1 MCRMEIHIYS
11 CTHIWAL
18 RERCSHH
25 QMPNHQ
31 ELPARNVTIA
41 SPCLICR
48 DPPIKH
54 TFLEQRMLF
63 TIQSMESILGMSRH
77 DPGFADSVTRFYARG
92 DHGRWMQ
99 PGYLRP
105 RSLEDQQEEEAYY
118 QAVLVSSGQSVVDT
132 AAVARP
138 AASTSQEAVTMNSS
152 SASSHS
158 TLNTEPQNVAAH
170 PPILSVAEV
179 QSCPPIVVENE
190 ATGSARLVLGP
201 QYQTLGI
208 GESALGT
215 LLEHFGTVPAPAFV
229 EVSFASRPRKAV
241 VQGSSDDPPSPYV
254 PMPILNYGTV
264 QQLPAIISYTDPN
277 IPFGI
282 TPAIQNAP
290 QSAGFSESPQ
300 SSTHEVSQ
308 DPDSPDIVTGHRN
321 LAQSRDDPFFNPA
334 SARLNVF
341 RPRPA
346 IPPARMRRPPNTP
359 QSTPALNGTRPRPQT
374 GGLMGPP
381 ALPVTRRS
389 WLKQPADTNSYW
401 QDLDFASYATPS
413 TGPDAPEAVP
423 EDTNDPQT
431 NLMSSPT
438 VMMQQ
443 RRSGEIRRGK
453 RPVRELYPVLST
465 LPVDGNPNGNN
476 RPNNAASANPNPRMK
491 AVVDSKPAAEPKA
504 GPEPK
509 RPRFVRFLDDT
520 TIVPCS
526 PISTRSLGRG
536 GGAVHPR
543 ADARLRNV
551 CLGGTADAAVDGFSL
566 SGFGDQQQQGNG
578 TMVADGDKMDLDEQK
593 GTSDEPKELE
603 WMFQCYLTDEEDK
616 RQREESGEHPFFSS
630 PFACGYNKES
640 EGWEGGVGDEDW
652 EMMQ

>member
-1 MCRMEIHIYS
+1 MSE
-11 CTHIWAL
+11 
-18 RERCSHH
+18 
-25 QMPNHQ
+25 
-31 ELPARNVTIA
+31 TIEDE
-41 SPCLICR
+41 P
-48 DPPIKH
+48 
-54 TFLEQRMLF
+54 LEAKTDFKSL
-63 TIQSMESILGMSRH
+63 ESILGMSRQ
-77 DPGFADSVTRFYARG
+77 DPGFTDSVTRFYARG

-105 RSLEDQQEEEAYY
+105 RSLEDRQEEEAYL
-118 QAVLVSSGQSVVDT
+118 QAVLVSSGQCVVDT
-132 AAVARP
+132 AAVAGP
-138 AASTSQEAVTMNSS
+138 AASTSQEAVTMNIS
-152 SASSHS
+152 SASGYS
-158 TLNTEPQNVAAH
+158 TLNTEPHNVAAH
-170 PPILSVAEV
+170 PPGLSVGEV
-179 QSCPPIVVENE
+179 QSHPPIVVANE
-190 ATGSARLVLGP
+190 ATESARLVLGP
-201 QYQTLGI
+201 QYQTPGI

-229 EVSFASRPRKAV
+229 E
-241 VQGSSDDPPSPYV
+241 SDDPPSPYV
-254 PMPILNYGTV
+254 PMPILNHGTV
-264 QQLPAIISYTDPN
+264 QQPPAIISYTDPN

-300 SSTHEVSQ
+300 SSAHGVSQ
-308 DPDSPDIVTGHRN
+308 DPDSPDVVTGHRS
-321 LAQSRDDPFFNPA
+321 LAQSREDPFFDPA
-334 SARLNVF
+334 SARLNVS

-346 IPPARMRRPPNTP
+346 LPPARMRRPSNTP
-359 QSTPALNGTRPRPQT
+359 QSTPALSGPRPRPQT

-389 WLKQPADTNSYW
+389 WLKQPVDANSYW
-401 QDLDFASYATPS
+401 QDQDFASYATPS
-413 TGPDAPEAVP
+413 TGSDAPEAVP
-423 EDTNDPQT
+423 DDTNDPQT

-443 RRSGEIRRGK
+443 RRSREIRRGK

-465 LPVDGNPNGNN
+465 LPVDGNPIGNN
-476 RPNNAASANPNPRMK
+476 RPNNAASAHPNPPMT
-491 AVVDSKPAAEPKA
+491 VVAESGKPAAEPKA

-509 RPRFVRFLDDT
+509 RPRFVRFLNDT

-566 SGFGDQQQQGNG
+566 SEFGEQQQQGIG
-578 TMVADGDKMDLDEQK
+578 AMVADGDEMDLDEQK
-593 GTSDEPKELE
+593 GTNNETKELE

-640 EGWEGGVGDEDW
+640 EGWDEDW